1 MRVIQIGLAGLLQ
14 VSLAAPLQAHEGH
27 DAIAASPSGWDMG
40 ILAGLA
46 TAGWLYARG
55 SRRLAGR
62 GARVRG
68 AERAAFWFGWVAAF
82 VSLMPQVD
90 AAAAR
95 LFSVHMAQHEMLM
108 LVVAPLMIAG
118 RPIVP
123 WLWALP
129 DRARLRGGRLF
140 AAKVITAGWGVMT
153 LPLVAWAVHGA
164 VIWIWH
170 APALYEA
177 AIRSEGVHALQHG
190 MFVGTAVLFWW
201 GLVYGRY
208 GRAAYGA
215 AVLYVFATLLH
226 TGLLGAMFALSDRPF
241 YPLYVQRAAAAG
253 ADAVA
258 DQQLAGL
265 YMWVPSGIVLTLFG
279 LALFTAWLAEAG
291 RRNVRAP
298 KAAGDG
304 GLTRC

>member
-1 MRVIQIGLAGLLQ
+1 MRVATIAG
-14 VSLAAPLQAHEGH
+14 VMVGVLAAPLQAHEGH
-27 DAIAASPSGWDMG
+27 DAIVASPSGWDAA
-40 ILAGLA
+40 ILAALGI
-46 TAGWLYARG
+46 AGSLYARG
-55 SRRLAGR
+55 SRRLAAC

-68 AERAAFWFGWVAAF
+68 AERAAFWTGWVAAF
-82 VSLMPQVD
+82 ASLLPQVD

-95 LFSVHMAQHEMLM
+95 LFSVHMAQHEVLM
-108 LVVAPLMIAG
+108 LLVAPLMIAG

-129 DRARLRGGRLF
+129 DRARIGGGRLF
-140 AAKVITAGWGVMT
+140 AGRAIANTWGAMT
-153 LPLVAWAVHGA
+153 RPLVAWAVHGA

-177 AIRSEGVHALQHG
+177 AIRSEGVHALQHA

-215 AVLYVFATLLH
+215 AVLYVFGTLLH

-241 YPLYVQRAAAAG
+241 YPLYVERAAAAG
-253 ADAVA
+253 ADAIA

-265 YMWVPSGIVLTLFG
+265 YMWIPSGIVLTMFG
-279 LALFTAWLAEAG
+279 LALFTAWLAEAE
-291 RRNVRAP
+291 RRSLGSP
-298 KAAGDG
+298 KAATGER